1 MDIDERW
8 LTQKMRQ
15 EMSEEADVA
24 EVDWLVDHADAADEL
39 IARYKSMLG
48 RFSDADSQCIVCG
61 GHESGMHKHDC
72 EVNDL
77 LTFSGLSRQV

>member
-1 MDIDERW
+1 MDLDERW

-39 IARYKSMLG
+39 IARYKDMLG
-48 RFSDADSQCIVCG
+48 RFSDADTQCVVCE
-61 GHESGMHKHDC
+61 GHENGMHNHDC
-72 EVNDL
+72 EVYNL
-77 LTFSGLSRQV
+77 LTFSGQSR